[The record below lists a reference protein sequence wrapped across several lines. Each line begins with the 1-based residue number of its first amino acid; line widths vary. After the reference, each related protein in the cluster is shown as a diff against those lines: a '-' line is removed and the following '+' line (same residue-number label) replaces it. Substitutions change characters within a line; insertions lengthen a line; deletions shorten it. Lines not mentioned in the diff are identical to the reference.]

1 MQPSNTLKNFSVKF
15 LVSFG
20 CFSLLLKAQSLKDC
34 YILASTH
41 TQNKTKK
48 KVLLFIYLFILCVSV
63 ELWIIHEFFFFYM
76 KQNNTKTLVIG
87 INPKVDPINGVSHK
101 R

>member
-63 ELWIIHEFFFFYM
+63 ELWIIHEFFFLYET
-76 KQNNTKTLVIG
+76 KQYKNTCDRDKSQSRP
-87 INPKVDPINGVSHK
+87 N
-101 R
+101 